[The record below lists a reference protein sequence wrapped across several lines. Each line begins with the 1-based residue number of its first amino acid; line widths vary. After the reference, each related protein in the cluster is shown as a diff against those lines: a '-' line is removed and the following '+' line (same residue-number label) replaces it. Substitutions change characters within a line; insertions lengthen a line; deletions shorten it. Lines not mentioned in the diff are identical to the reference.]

1 MGEGRGGDGLAWS
14 GAGAAGLPLQ
24 GWEIWGFN
32 ATGEKTGRSSE
43 WTKAR
48 NHWWIQKLT
57 GCNCKQHHSPFVVEK
72 CP

>member
-1 MGEGRGGDGLAWS
+1 MAWS

-32 ATGEKTGRSSE
+32 ATGEKTGRSSK